1 LYILN
6 LITIFVKIMQ
16 DLFNNIEPNQGDFV
30 CHSGGAIGS
39 DTEFENNCE
48 LCGIKVMAYSYK
60 TKSHTSPNKVEISEE
75 DFTDGVIEV
84 RRANKI
90 LNRWGI
96 ERYMNLLARNWSQV
110 KYSKQIFAIGEI
122 IEPGGKDKKGYRNN
136 SKSQIVSGGTG
147 YAVAMGIINGREI
160 FVFDQSKCKW
170 FKWSYNQERFVECNK
185 PKITNPNFA
194 GIGTREINEIGK
206 QEIKDLFERSF
217 KK

>member
-1 LYILN
+1 ML
-6 LITIFVKIMQ
+6 
-16 DLFNNIEPNQGDFV
+16 DLFNLSEYNSEKYT

-39 DTEFENNCE
+39 DTEFEINCGLFSIE
-48 LCGIKVMAYSYK
+48 CRAYSYK

-75 DFTDGVIEV
+75 DFTDGITEV

-96 ERYMNLLARNWSQV
+96 ERYMNLLARNWAQV
-110 KYSKQIFAIGEI
+110 KYSVQIFAVGEI
-122 IEPGGKDKKGYRNN
+122 IEPGSKDKKGYKNN

-160 FVFDQSKCKW
+160 FVFDQIKSKW
-170 FKWSYNQERFVECNK
+170 FKWSFNQERFVECNK
-185 PKITNPNFA
+185 PTITNPNFA
-194 GIGTREINEIGK
+194 GIGTREINEVGK

-217 KK
+217 NQ